1 MNNSFW
7 FDVLANFIS
16 DFIVGIIFG
25 AVLAW
30 WIGRSLSAS
39 ERSQQRRD
47 EKRSELEKAVR
58 YLELLREEVD
68 YLLTHLPDPLGAPQP
83 YEGPEK
89 IRIPTPFWDSLQP
102 SGELP
107 RLLNPQLLA
116 ALTQFYDHLMY
127 AKQGK
132 DWLMTR
138 LVNSNVAEIHS
149 LTQNEIENVIRLG
162 LEKAYELRRSLPDK
176 LVSEIHALN
185 ARLDSQR

>member
-25 AVLAW
+25 VVLAW

-68 YLLTHLPDPLGAPQP
+68 YLFTHLPDPLGAPQP

-138 LVNSNVAEIHS
+138 LVNSNVAESHS

-162 LEKAYELRRSLPDK
+162 LEKAYELRRSPLCS
-176 LVSEIHALN
+176 LC
-185 ARLDSQR
+185 